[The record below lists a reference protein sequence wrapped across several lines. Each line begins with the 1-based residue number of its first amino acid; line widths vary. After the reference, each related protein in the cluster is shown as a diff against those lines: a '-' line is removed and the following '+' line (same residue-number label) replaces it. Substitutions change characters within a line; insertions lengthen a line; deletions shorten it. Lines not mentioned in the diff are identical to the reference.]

1 MGDCTLYRTDPQLL
15 MLLYYTITPPW
26 RNNPP
31 GLDSHRPAPFRKDFL
46 LKALHHQQQVFRVAR
61 CLFFVFFFLFL
72 PFPALTIDRKARV
85 SSTVWAVDID
95 RARLLLL
102 MLAVVWLW
110 FDAPSGCW
118 GSLNPSA
125 CTLFFFPS
133 YRVRYRDPANGT
145 VRDRDNNC
153 LFIPLYFF
161 ILSSVYLR

>member
-61 CLFFVFFFLFL
+61 CLFFVVLFYLFQPSQLIERPVCRL
-72 PFPALTIDRKARV
+72 PFGQLISIGRG
-85 SSTVWAVDID
+85 SSSWCW
-95 RARLLLL
+95 RLFGFDL
-102 MLAVVWLW
+102 MLPAVAEALSTHRRVH
-110 FDAPSGCW
+110 S
-118 GSLNPSA
+118 
-125 CTLFFFPS
+125 FFPS
-133 YRVRYRDPANGT
+133 YPVRYRDPANGT